1 MKNGGREAERK
12 QRQREMDG
20 GRDVGMERMRG
31 REGVLERKREE
42 RETVLGPESVISLLW

>member
-1 MKNGGREAERK
+1 MRKEAERK

-31 REGVLERKREE
+31 REGTGEEE
-42 RETVLGPESVISLLW
+42 RGERDSIGA